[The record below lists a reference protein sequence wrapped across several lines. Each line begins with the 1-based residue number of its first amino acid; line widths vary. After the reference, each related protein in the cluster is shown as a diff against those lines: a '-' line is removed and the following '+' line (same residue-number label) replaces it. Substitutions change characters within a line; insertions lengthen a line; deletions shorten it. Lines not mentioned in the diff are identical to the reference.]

1 MNKLQATFGDQSSDK
16 SKTNVAR
23 SSGHFVSLD
32 DNQKEVPIE
41 RFLGRVHHILV
52 PINLIQDSLRT
63 IRYAIR
69 LGQHCD
75 SRLTLLHVYQLPV
88 AFGISSGTDRNTEL
102 LQDRHEA
109 EETLKAQG
117 TLVRAAY
124 PNCEW
129 IMHSGDPGK
138 GILEVALKLG
148 ADLIVI
154 SSHHHHW
161 YDRYR
166 PTNIA
171 DYILC
176 HATCAI
182 LEVSDSGESFLN
194 CLNSAGRVKF
204 HEWGVATK

>member
-1 MNKLQATFGDQSSDK
+1 MNRLKATPGDQPSDK
-16 SKTNVAR
+16 DKTNVAT
-23 SSGHFVSLD
+23 SSGHFLSQDEKRQEVS
-32 DNQKEVPIE
+32 IE
-41 RFLGRVHHILV
+41 HFPREARHILV
-52 PINLIQDSLRT
+52 PINLAQESLGT
-63 IRYAIR
+63 IRCAIR
-69 LGQHCD
+69 LGQHFG
-75 SRLTLLHVYQLPV
+75 SRLTLLHVYQLPLT
-88 AFGISSGTDRNTEL
+88 FGTTSGPYRNTEL
-102 LQDRHEA
+102 LQDRHVA
-109 EETLKAQG
+109 EEKLKAQG
-117 TLVRAAY
+117 ALVRAAY

>member
-1 MNKLQATFGDQSSDK
+1 MNRLKATPGDQPSDK
-16 SKTNVAR
+16 DKTNVAT
-23 SSGHFVSLD
+23 SSGHFLSQDEKRQEVS
-32 DNQKEVPIE
+32 IE
-41 RFLGRVHHILV
+41 RDRRLRRMRVRRG
-52 PINLIQDSLRT
+52 NF
-63 IRYAIR
+63 
-69 LGQHCD
+69 G
-75 SRLTLLHVYQLPV
+75 SRLTLLHVYQLPLT
-88 AFGISSGTDRNTEL
+88 FGTTSGPYRNTEL
-102 LQDRHEA
+102 LQDRHVA
-109 EETLKAQG
+109 EEKLKAQG
-117 TLVRAAY
+117 ALVRAAY

-194 CLNSAGRVKF
+194 C
-204 HEWGVATK
+204 

>member
-1 MNKLQATFGDQSSDK
+1 MNRLKATPGDQPSDK
-16 SKTNVAR
+16 DKTNVAT
-23 SSGHFVSLD
+23 SSGHFLSQDEKRQEVSID
-32 DNQKEVPIE
+32 
-41 RFLGRVHHILV
+41 FG
-52 PINLIQDSLRT
+52 
-63 IRYAIR
+63 
-69 LGQHCD
+69 
-75 SRLTLLHVYQLPV
+75 SRLTLLHVYQLPLT
-88 AFGISSGTDRNTEL
+88 FGTTSGPYRNTEL
-102 LQDRHEA
+102 LQDRHVA
-109 EETLKAQG
+109 EEKLKAQG
-117 TLVRAAY
+117 ALVRAAY